1 MNSAPNCLSSVLLLS
16 NEPFA
21 EAVDVEW
28 NLPFHCGLR
37 IAAAMSLLTFASSRL
52 CVAASA
58 SKPAPSAASLRNRPA
73 QCEARRRSTFVPSG
87 PTALFQFF
95 PDYGKR
101 AARLCNTWRTKT
113 DKILAVYSFRLESAE
128 ESVDLKISAI
138 GPNCV
143 PTAQP

>member
-1 MNSAPNCLSSVLLLS
+1 MESTVS
-16 NEPFA
+16 
-21 EAVDVEW
+21 
-28 NLPFHCGLR
+28 LR
-37 IAAAMSLLTFASSRL
+37 PPDRG
-52 CVAASA
+52 CDVAAHLREL
-58 SKPAPSAASLRNRPA
+58 AAVRGRERFEACTLGGLVGNRPA

-101 AARLCNTWRTKT
+101 AARLCNPWRTKT